1 MVQFAKRGVQELRPM
16 AETSSAAHAARGLAE
31 AVFIF
36 DRMLNKESERG
47 IYISRVSTCWKED
60 CLMW

>member
-1 MVQFAKRGVQELRPM
+1 M

-36 DRMLNKESERG
+36 DRVLNKESERG